1 MKWRDWKLLFK
12 ELRPLDKDAV
22 ITYGTPL
29 FYNLLQDPKE
39 QRGKVALS
47 RVSKG
52 RGGKERKAGP
62 AIVKSAERGAEI
74 AERYTHPDL
83 LPKLSIVGH
92 SGRAFH
98 RGGSSPTIHIG
109 SKTSASVAAHEITH
123 GTEQQTP
130 SVLKKSRAFLKRR
143 AGGKPT
149 VSLRKATGQNY
160 KAHERA
166 WEDDWIAKGGR
177 LYMGKDY
184 GDRATEILTMGIER
198 LHRNPQEFAMND
210 PDYFQFVIE
219 TLQTQ

>member
-1 MKWRDWKLLFK
+1 MGIRFYK
-12 ELRPLDKDAV
+12 P
-22 ITYGTPL
+22 TTP
-29 FYNLLQDPKE
+29 
-39 QRGKVALS
+39 
-47 RVSKG
+47 G
-52 RGGKERKAGP
+52 R
-62 AIVKSAERGAEI
+62 RGASVSDFAEI
-74 AERYTHPDL
+74 TDRKKRPEKSLTVRKKKT
-83 LPKLSIVGH
+83 G
-92 SGRAFH
+92 GR
-98 RGGSSPTIHIG
+98 
-109 SKTSASVAAHEITH
+109 VAAHEIIH

-198 LHRNPQEFAMND
+198 LHRNLQEFAMND
-210 PDYFQFVIE
+210 SDFPIRN
-219 TLQTQ
+219 